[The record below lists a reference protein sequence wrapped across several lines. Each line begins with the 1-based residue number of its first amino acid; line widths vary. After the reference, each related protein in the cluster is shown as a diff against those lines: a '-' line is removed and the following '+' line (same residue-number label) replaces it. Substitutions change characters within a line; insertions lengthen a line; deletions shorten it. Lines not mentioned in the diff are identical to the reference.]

1 MPFQVSP
8 GVNVSEIDLTTI
20 VPSVS
25 STFGGIAGVFKWGPI
40 EDRVLVG
47 SEDELASV
55 FGKPNANNYETFYT
69 AANFL
74 AYGNQLYVARAAED
88 SYNAFAYANN
98 TLGEGFKS
106 AGNTVLIKNLNDFQ
120 AQYLSLDNTYGA
132 NGVDFVAK
140 YAGELGNSLKVSICT
155 SLTGYQDNLMAYS
168 GANNVAIASNTS
180 FVFALNKGSKVA
192 TITYSYTP
200 SLTDQISVS
209 ANLVTNTVVTD
220 VKNTLKVGDV
230 LLVGNSTTGTQYM
243 TISDV
248 SKTDPDGIMAGSNT
262 IGTVSILTINFTDV
276 FKQKSSYSVVG
287 QFDDEMGVDRTFA
300 TKYWEYHNAVVPG
313 PGTSNYVKSRNS
325 NTSVADEV
333 HIIVVDAGGKFT
345 GIPGEIL
352 EVWSNLSVA
361 SDAKGEQ
368 GGSIYYRDVINKSS
382 RYLWSTSNFLS
393 VNKKPQKA
401 ADPALAVAITDN
413 YMSTFNNGTDGA
425 DESTIM
431 VGKVL
436 TAYDKFKS
444 TEDVDVSLIMAGKGR
459 GDIGQDIANYIID
472 NICEYRKDCVA
483 FVTADLNATVN
494 NPGQELTNLL
504 AFRNS
509 ITSSSYA
516 VMDTGYKYQYDKYN
530 DEYRWVPLNG
540 DIAGLCV
547 RTDNVRDPWYS
558 PAGFNRGIIKNV
570 VKLSYNPDQNDRDVL
585 YRNGINPVVT
595 FPGRGT
601 VLYGDKTLLGKPS
614 AFDRIN
620 VRRLFISLEKAI
632 AIAAKSSLFEFNDDF
647 TRAGFRNLIE
657 PYLRDIQGR
666 RGIYDFK
673 VVCDN
678 TNNTPE
684 VIDANQFRGDIYIK
698 PARSI
703 NFIQLNFV
711 AVRTGVDFEE
721 IVGKF

>member
-20 VPSVS
+20 VPSVAT
-25 STFGGIAGVFKWGPI
+25 TFGAVAGVFKWGPI
-40 EDRVLVG
+40 EDRILV
-47 SEDELASV
+47 STEDELVSV
-55 FGKPNANNYETFYT
+55 FGKPNANNFETFFT

-88 SYNAFAYANN
+88 SYNAFAHANN
-98 TLGEGFKS
+98 TLTSGFS
-106 AGNTVLIKNLNDFQ
+106 NTILIKNRNDFED
-120 AQYLSLDNTYGA
+120 QYTSLETTYA
-132 NGVDFVAK
+132 NVDFVAK
-140 YAGELGNSLKVSICT
+140 YAGDLGNSLKVSICT
-155 SLTGYQDNLMAYS
+155 SLSGYESNLIAYS
-168 GANNVAIASNTS
+168 GANVTIQTSNTS
-180 FVFALNKGSKVA
+180 FSFTLEKGSKVA
-192 TITYSYTP
+192 NVVFSHKGSNELAIPADTYYANVAAR
-200 SLTDQISVS
+200 SLENNI
-209 ANLVTNTVVTD
+209 
-220 VKNTLKVGDV
+220 KVGDV
-230 LLVGNSTTGTQYM
+230 LLVGNTTTGTQYM
-243 TISDV
+243 TVANVDFLDQSLH
-248 SKTDPDGIMAGSNT
+248 TFGSNT
-262 IGTVSILTINFTDV
+262 VGYYTISNITFTDK
-276 FKQKSSYSVVG
+276 FKQKDTYNVSG
-287 QFDDEMGVDRTFA
+287 FFNAGDGENTKFA
-300 TKYWEYHNAVVPG
+300 TKYWQYHNTVVPG
-313 PGTSNYVKSRNS
+313 PGTSNYVASRNA

-333 HIIVVDAGGKFT
+333 HVVVIDAGGKFT

-352 EVWSNLSVA
+352 EVWPNLSVA
-361 SDAKGEQ
+361 KDAKGEQ

-382 RYLWSTSNFLS
+382 RYIWSTSNFLS
-393 VNKKPQKA
+393 VGNTPQY
-401 ADPALAVAITDN
+401 ADNPSLAVGTTDN
-413 YMSTFNNGTDGA
+413 YVSTFSHGADGA

-431 VGKVL
+431 VGKIL

-444 TEDVDVSLIMAGKGR
+444 TEDVEVSLIMGGKAR
-459 GDIGQDIANYIID
+459 GDVGQDVANYIID

-483 FVTADLNATVN
+483 FVTSAFDDTVS
-494 NPGQELTNLL
+494 NPGQEMDSLIS
-504 AFRNS
+504 FRNNL
-509 ITSSSYA
+509 TSSSYA

-540 DIAGLCV
+540 DIAGLCA
-547 RTDNVRDPWYS
+547 RTDNIRDPWYS
-558 PAGFNRGIIKNV
+558 PAGFDRGIIKNV
-570 VKLSYNPDQNDRDVL
+570 VKLSYNPDKSERDVL

-620 VRRLFISLEKAI
+620 VRRLFITLEKAI
-632 AIAAKSSLFEFNDDF
+632 AIAARSSLFEFNDEF

-657 PYLRDIQGR
+657 PYLRDIKGR

-673 VVCDN
+673 VVCN
-678 TNNTPE
+678 ELNNTPE

-711 AVRTGVDFEE
+711 AVRTGVEFEE